1 MNGLRIS
8 AFADEYSPD
17 IDKQIGVLKKT
28 GVTLIEPRGI
38 NGKNISAL
46 TEEEA
51 EKLAALLESAG
62 IGISAAGSPAGK
74 AKIEDSDEHFKLYC
88 DMIRTARILGAK
100 RIRGFSFYCDPLKDR
115 DAVLKALDRMVN
127 AADKNGMLYCHENEK
142 GIYGDTPER
151 CADLLD
157 NFGPALGCV
166 FDPANFIQCG
176 ADPYEAFCLLK
187 DRITY
192 LHIKDAL
199 SDGTVTAA
207 GEGDGSIVKILT
219 ELSVKK
225 RYPVLT
231 LEPHLKT
238 FKGLSDLEN
247 GERSKIRTVFETNE
261 EAFLYAL
268 QKLKEIIN
276 NIKTEDNQNG

>member
-1 MNGLRIS
+1 MNGFRIS
-8 AFADEYSPD
+8 AFADEYSPN
-17 IDKQIGVLKKT
+17 INEQIGVLKRT
-28 GVTLIEPRGI
+28 GVSLIEPRGI

-46 TEEEA
+46 TENEA
-51 EKLAALLESAG
+51 EKLAEVFAAAD
-62 IGISAAGSPAGK
+62 IGISAVGSPAGK
-74 AKIEDSDEHFKLYC
+74 ANINEARDHMRVFDNI
-88 DMIRTARILGAK
+88 IRVSKILGAK
-100 RIRGFSFYCDPLKDR
+100 RIRGFSFYCDPDKDR
-115 DAVLKALDRMVN
+115 DAVIKALDCMVN
-127 AADKNGMLYCHENEK
+127 TAAKNGMLYCHENEK

-151 CADLLD
+151 CEDLLV
-157 NFGPALGCV
+157 NFGGGLGCV

-187 DRITY
+187 EHITY

-199 SDGTVTAA
+199 CDGTVTAA
-207 GEGDGSIVKILT
+207 GEGIGRIEKMLT
-219 ELSVKK
+219 ELSENK
-225 RYPVLT
+225 RFPVLT

-247 GERSKIRTVFETNE
+247 GERSKIKTVFETNE

-268 QKLKEIIN
+268 NKLKELIN